1 MPIDP
6 NIALQVGQPVK
17 PIDPMAAYGQV
28 LTLKNLM
35 DQQRMQ
41 GLQLEKAQRDEADA
55 RGLRRAYA
63 VTPDGQIDEQATTRN
78 LVAGGFGPQAVDFR
92 HKTQVDRAAAAKAE
106 REAEKSKYE
115 MLAKQ
120 TEIIGQE
127 LGALPEVPTYE
138 QAVTVSRR
146 LNARGVQHDEREIP
160 QDPMELAEYVRQ
172 RRMATMSAQQ
182 QLAELAPKS
191 RLGEL
196 LRDQQRERERTT
208 ALSQSSVSGEPSIGP
223 DGSIVAPTVNIQ
235 APPDPYAAA
244 VARETYGPADAPF
257 QYGPDGKVR
266 PNLPVQEYGLKK
278 AKAGAINVNNYPP
291 NALEPGKATRTDLE
305 KSLIGSAAS
314 ISRLNDIEAG
324 FRPEYL
330 QAAPRFSAAW
340 SAIKEKGGANLSP
353 GDRRFLENFST
364 WSRSAIEEVNSYIQ
378 EKTGA
383 AMGVQEAA
391 RLTKGIPNPGTGL
404 FDGDSPSQF
413 WSKLQGVLKQAK
425 MVEARSLYALRN
437 GLTLMGANGEPVI
450 PLSAMPKIMDERG
463 AALEVELR
471 RQNPKIS
478 PKEMRTQ
485 VLRRLGEEFGIS
497 SD

>member
-35 DQQRMQ
+35 DQQRMH

-106 REAEKSKYE
+106 RDAERAKYE

-138 QAVTVSRR
+138 QALAVSRR

-223 DGSIVAPTVNIQ
+223 DGSIVAPTVNIS

-257 QYGPDGKVR
+257 RYGPTGKVEGV
-266 PNLPVQEYGLKK
+266 PEVQNFQRTK
-278 AKAGAINVNNYPP
+278 AREGATNINVQNNAVP
-291 NALEPGKATRTDLE
+291 LGKAAETKVDEGLLDTSATLMRLNGIRKQYKPEWSEFSTQAGMKLNQLGE
-305 KSLIGSAAS
+305 KYLGVKVAPAAQEKFKQYTQWRQKATNNLNLTIKSL
-314 ISRLNDIEAG
+314 
-324 FRPEYL
+324 
-330 QAAPRFSAAW
+330 
-340 SAIKEKGGANLSP
+340 
-353 GDRRFLENFST
+353 
-364 WSRSAIEEVNSYIQ
+364 
-378 EKTGA
+378 TGA
-383 AMGVQEAA
+383 AMSDSEAERIKSTLPTADDSPSEFQAKMEGAEADTKMALA
-391 RLTKGIPNPGTGL
+391 RLTYIK
-404 FDGDSPSQF
+404 
-413 WSKLQGVLKQAK
+413 
-425 MVEARSLYALRN
+425 RN
-437 GLTLMGANGEPVI
+437 RGMSIADI
-450 PLSAMPKIMDERG
+450 PLEAMP
-463 AALEVELR
+463 EV
-471 RQNPKIS
+471 
-478 PKEMRTQ
+478 MRARDREIEGE
-485 VLRRLGEEFGIS
+485 VLRRYPNMDPAERNDLIKRQLAQEFGLIGK
-497 SD
+497 